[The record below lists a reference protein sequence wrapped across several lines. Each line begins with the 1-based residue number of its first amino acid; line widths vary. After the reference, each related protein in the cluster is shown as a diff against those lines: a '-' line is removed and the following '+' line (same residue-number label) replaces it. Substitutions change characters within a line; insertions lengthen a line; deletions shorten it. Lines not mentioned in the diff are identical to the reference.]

1 MTLIVAF
8 GNKARSGKD
17 SAVSAILD
25 YYTRQRELQRA
36 YGLKTAG
43 PVVQR
48 IGFADELYEV
58 CRLEYGMTEK
68 DAPLLQRVGIE
79 RREEDSEY
87 WIKRAFAKI
96 NPTTGIVLIPDCR
109 YKNEAVYVKEQG
121 GYAVNIQRLTP
132 QGSPFIAEDRPANHP
147 SETDLDN
154 WNWDFRIVN
163 QHGHEAL
170 LAEQAITLVEYL
182 RGLST

>member
-8 GNKARSGKD
+8 GSKARSGKD
-17 SAVSAILD
+17 TAVSAIVD
-25 YYTRQRELQRA
+25 YYNRQRELQRA

-48 IGFADELYEV
+48 IGFADALYEV
-58 CRLEYGMTEK
+58 CREEYGMTEK
-68 DAPLLQRVGIE
+68 DAPLLQRVGAN

-96 NPTTGIVLIPDCR
+96 HSQTDIVLIPDCR
-109 YKNEAVYVKEQG
+109 YKNEAVYVKDQG

-132 QGSPFIAEDRPANHP
+132 HGNPFIAEDRPMNHP

-154 WNWDFRIVN
+154 WNWDFRLVN
-163 QHGHEAL
+163 QHGHEGL
-170 LAEQAITLVEYL
+170 LCEQAITLCEYL
-182 RGLST
+182 RGLKS